1 MNGMMEWN
9 DWMEWGI
16 KTHKPSVVNYFQGL
30 EVNTVHNNP
39 ESRISID
46 GKKKYMYTGVNW
58 SHKIELQRKV
68 KKKIWN
74 FTKKC

>member
-30 EVNTVHNNP
+30 EVNKVHNNP

-46 GKKKYMYTGVNW
+46 WQTKYMYSV
-58 SHKIELQRKV
+58 SHKIELHKKV
-68 KKKIWN
+68 KNKI
-74 FTKKC
+74 